1 MSSEITYNL
10 TAKISLL
17 PTEMGG
23 RKKPVFTG
31 YKPSFS
37 FNSLQHYSGEIRL
50 LRKQQLRPGG
60 SAIAVIKLLPARTLR
75 KTLKPNDAFTIT
87 EGSKTVGSGIIEKVK
102 IIA

>member
-1 MSSEITYNL
+1 MSSEVTYNL

-37 FNSLQHYSGEIRL
+37 FNSLQHYSGEIHL

-60 SAIAVIKLLPARTLR
+60 SAIAVIKLLPARTIR